1 MKILRHSL
9 LAALLV
15 ALFGAGAAMAVGGI
29 GNCDGVGGANQPMVT
44 SRAAALPEGQSPKQ
58 LSKGEEI
65 YQLTCHA
72 CHETGAQG
80 APRLGNQEEW
90 KERLKKGRKTLLKH
104 SLEGF
109 GLMPAK
115 GGHTTLT
122 KKQVTLALDFMLAKL
137 R

>member
-1 MKILRHSL
+1 MKIQSPIL
-9 LAALLV
+9 LAALAAVLLGV
-15 ALFGAGAAMAVGGI
+15 SVAMAASTIASHGPVS
-29 GNCDGVGGANQPMVT
+29 GANHPMVT
-44 SRAAALPEGQSPKQ
+44 LPAEQSPKR
-58 LSKGEEI
+58 LSKGEQI

-80 APRLGNQEEW
+80 APRLGNREEW
-90 KERLKKGRKTLLKH
+90 KERLGKGRKTLLKH